1 MFITMLDSV
10 FSVPP
15 VFDESYYGQVIHE
28 IREMTIMNMGITRM
42 ATNQSNT

>member
-28 IREMTIMNMGITRM
+28 IREMTIMNMGNY
-42 ATNQSNT
+42 AHGNNQSNT